1 MNWEDLLS
9 LKRYGDREKRLRNQQ
24 DETRLGFEVDYDRI
38 IFSNAFRSLQD
49 KTQVVPL
56 SKTDFV
62 HTRLTHSLEVS
73 VVARSLG
80 RKVGQFLLSKYP
92 ALAEKVFPAFTAAT
106 GITVNFTEQPDQDT
120 MFAQA
125 KVAVEAGGIDMIEP
139 TIDRWGGWNSNGL
152 LAAFDPAK
160 LAMDNYLPGLA
171 DGSAGARS
179 RDADGALFYVP
190 SNWGTEA
197 IVYNKEAAKLS
208 DPASLGDL
216 FSADNKVVLRPHSAL
231 AAMGRYLDAQGK
243 LPFPWMDGYT
253 DMDKMVQ
260 LWDIAL
266 AEAVKAK
273 GNVVQFWSGEN
284 EANAGF
290 VANGATV
297 GLCWDSTGFNL
308 RNDGYGYAA
317 PVEGAFAWHQGFVL
331 MKNAKNIDQAHEL
344 AKWTSTAEGAAMW
357 ATAFSSNPVGK
368 GAADMMDPDVSAYY
382 NGTFNDDALSKLWWW
397 PDQSAEF
404 LSKRAEYA
412 DKYKA
417 A

>member
-1 MNWEDLLS
+1 VINKNVS
-9 LKRYGDREKRLRNQQ
+9 RR
-24 DETRLGFEVDYDRI
+24 GFI
-38 IFSNAFRSLQD
+38 
-49 KTQVVPL
+49 KT
-56 SKTDFV
+56 S
-62 HTRLTHSLEVS
+62 
-73 VVARSLG
+73 A
-80 RKVGQFLLSKYP
+80 VGMGALAAP
-92 ALAEKVFPAFTAAT
+92 ALISSKALASSGELNFTGWAGYPSLAETVFPSFEAAT
-106 GITVNFTEQPDQDT
+106 GIKVNFTEQPDQDT

-152 LAAFDPAK
+152 LGAWDPAK

-171 DGSAGARS
+171 DGNAGTRS
-179 RDADGALFYVP
+179 RDASGALFYVP

-197 IVYNKEAAKLS
+197 LVYKKDAAVLGE
-208 DPASLGDL
+208 PASLGAL
-216 FSADNKVVLRPHSAL
+216 FDPANQAVVRPHSAL

-243 LPFPWMDGYT
+243 LPRPWMDGYT
-253 DMDKMVQ
+253 DMAAMVE

-297 GLCWDSTGFNL
+297 GLCWDSTGYNL

-331 MKNAKNIDQAHEL
+331 MKNAVNVDQAHEL
-344 AKWTSTAEGAAMW
+344 AKWISTAEGAAMW

-368 GAADMMDPDVSAYY
+368 GSADKMSADVSAYY
-382 NGTFNDDALSKLWWW
+382 NSAFDDAKLAALWWW

-404 LSKRAEYA
+404 IAKRGEYA

-417 A
+417 S